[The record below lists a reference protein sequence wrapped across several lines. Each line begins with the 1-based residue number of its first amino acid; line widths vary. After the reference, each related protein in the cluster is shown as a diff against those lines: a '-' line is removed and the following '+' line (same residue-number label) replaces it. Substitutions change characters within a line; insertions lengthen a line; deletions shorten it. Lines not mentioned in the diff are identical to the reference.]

1 MSPGPEAYDLNG
13 NRAKSCGISVPSLFF
28 GRGRP
33 LYGLGHGQKLANDVE
48 PARFF
53 PTLTKSGI
61 LSGNA
66 LTITV
71 DESRYSTSYVWQVR
85 IEATIRRLLL
95 NRCGRRLA
103 GGSRRTRSSVCDFC
117 DAPKLFLDGH
127 SETRIFCLGVATGGC
142 P

>member
-28 GRGRP
+28 REGKAVVWARP
-33 LYGLGHGQKLANDVE
+33 WPKLANDVE

-66 LTITV
+66 LKITV

-85 IEATIRRLLL
+85 IEATDADYCSIDAGGGLQEGLVGR
-95 NRCGRRLA
+95 GRRCVI
-103 GGSRRTRSSVCDFC
+103 S
-117 DAPKLFLDGH
+117 
-127 SETRIFCLGVATGGC
+127 ATLQNYF
-142 P
+142 